1 MVLVLFV
8 MSIVIFAA
16 MRLLP
21 GDWATIMMGL
31 EGSEEG
37 AERIRS
43 EAGLDRPI
51 YVQYAAWFWNTL
63 QGNLGVSSFSKQ
75 PVIDLV
81 RAKLPATLML
91 ALAGTL
97 FGLLVSFPL
106 GIISGIKPYSWAD
119 NVTTLLSLLGVA
131 VPPFWL
137 GMMLMLLFADR
148 IPILPA
154 AGYVKPSVD
163 LGLSLKHL
171 VLPTLTIGLQLAASQ
186 TRFLRSG
193 MLDVMSMD
201 YVRTARAKGLPERIV
216 VVRHCLKNALL
227 TVVTV
232 FSLNFGALLSGAIV
246 TEAVFFWPGLGT
258 LLVSAIG
265 QRDYAVVQAI
275 VLFMAAMYVAV
286 NLLADLSYAYLDPRI
301 RYESGS

>member
-1 MVLVLFV
+1 
-8 MSIVIFAA
+8 
-16 MRLLP
+16 
-21 GDWATIMMGL
+21 
-31 EGSEEG
+31 
-37 AERIRS
+37 
-43 EAGLDRPI
+43 
-51 YVQYAAWFWNTL
+51 
-63 QGNLGVSSFSKQ
+63 
-75 PVIDLV
+75 
-81 RAKLPATLML
+81 
-91 ALAGTL
+91 
-97 FGLLVSFPL
+97 
-106 GIISGIKPYSWAD
+106 
-119 NVTTLLSLLGVA
+119 VTTLLSLLGVA